1 MVTLLELCHL
11 LKNFLL
17 VQGTVAILVNW
28 IEDNLFH
35 LRLSLAARPNLVHLF
50 RLLFYGR
57 SLDVAAQSRHI
68 CPSGRAFVR
77 FLRNLSDRL
86 AFNGDIGVTKTRLSS
101 FRVVARTMT

>member
-1 MVTLLELCHL
+1 MRMVTLLELCHL

-50 RLLFYGR
+50 RLLFYGVNRR

-68 CPSGRAFVR
+68 CPSGKAFVR
-77 FLRNLSDRL
+77 FFRNLSDRL
-86 AFNGDIGVTKTRLSS
+86 AFNGDIGD
-101 FRVVARTMT
+101 